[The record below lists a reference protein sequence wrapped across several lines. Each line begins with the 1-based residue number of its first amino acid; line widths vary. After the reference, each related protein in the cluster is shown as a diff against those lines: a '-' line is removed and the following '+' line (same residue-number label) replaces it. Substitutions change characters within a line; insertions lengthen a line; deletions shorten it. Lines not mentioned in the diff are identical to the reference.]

1 MVTTSGKQQLLTARF
16 LKESNVPVMCT
27 GDEVFEYMRRVIA
40 ESRCTGKSLE
50 LDLRI
55 GGLQNGHPRLYSV
68 AVELLR
74 RLAAIS
80 ESDFGAASR
89 RQKYEVYLVNPYR
102 NRANRQW
109 SSTYMRHELRPLMER
124 VKDAFITSYGFAKF
138 DVLILSWSS
147 EHFND
152 DMFSYTVDEGD
163 PYDDPHNDFPL
174 CRANLLSV
182 LFE

>member
-1 MVTTSGKQQLLTARF
+1 MKVINTFTDTALLKLSGLKYFALT
-16 LKESNVPVMCT
+16 ESNVPVMCT

-124 VKDAFITSYGFAKF
+124 VKDASITSCKCLNDWEKRRWLRQVRRAYSQLEFGALQRRY
-138 DVLILSWSS
+138 VLV
-147 EHFND
+147 H
-152 DMFSYTVDEGD
+152 G
-163 PYDDPHNDFPL
+163 
-174 CRANLLSV
+174 R
-182 LFE
+182 